1 MSTTLK
7 IRISDLLKKS
17 VGLPGSNDNCCQ
29 LPAADTDSAPA
40 PKASSGGCCSATVA
54 AARGSSAA
62 PDKGCEGE
70 ASS

>member
-7 IRISDLLKKS
+7 LRISDLLKKS

-29 LPAADTDSAPA
+29 LPAPNDDSAA
-40 PKASSGGCCSATVA
+40 EAETSGGCCSATGSVK
-54 AARGSSAA
+54 ARSNAA
-62 PDKGCEGE
+62 PDKRREEG